1 MLVPPSN
8 SDWSSRVD
16 PTKLKNRKFQSGKGA
31 RAPGAGDSAVWTE
44 TPEEKRRRL
53 EDEVM
58 GRQGASQPSTGR
70 GDGGCGGGR
79 AGKGK
84 DEDRETERRIKEYN
98 EKRGGSL
105 LKAHKQAGRGKEEED
120 DPSKREFD
128 REKDMSLGT
137 KIGEAKRREMV
148 KRAGDFTSRF
158 EKGKYL

>member
-1 MLVPPSN
+1 
-8 SDWSSRVD
+8 
-16 PTKLKNRKFQSGKGA
+16 
-31 RAPGAGDSAVWTE
+31 
-44 TPEEKRRRL
+44 
-53 EDEVM
+53 M
-58 GRQGASQPSTGR
+58 GRQGASQPSTGK
-70 GDGGCGGGR
+70 GDGGGGGDGR
-79 AGKGK
+79 TRKGH

-128 REKDMSLGT
+128 REKDMGLGT
-137 KIGEAKRREMV
+137 KIGEAKKREMV